1 MLDVHLSNGAMILKV
16 RVQPKASRDA
26 IVGEHD
32 GALKVAVTAPP
43 DKGKANKAVVELL
56 ASKLGVPKSNIEL
69 VTGSTSRDKTVAIR
83 GVTKEAVEAL
93 VEARR

>member
-1 MLDVHLSNGAMILKV
+1 MLDTQVKNGAVLVSI

-43 DKGKANKAVVELL
+43 EKGKANKAVVELL
-56 ASKLGVPKSNIEL
+56 AQKLGIPKSNIEL
-69 VTGSTSRDKTVAIR
+69 VTGATSRDKTLAIR
-83 GVTKEAVEAL
+83 AVTKEAIEAL
-93 VEARR
+93 VEARG